1 MLFIA
6 GVVASILGSI
16 VGLGGGFVVVPT
28 MRIAFPVGPAV
39 AAGTSLIYV
48 LANVPGATIGYSRQ
62 RLIDYRLGWT
72 IAIGAIP
79 ASIVA
84 VFTPRFFS
92 PTGFDIAYGT
102 MLVSLGMLTLRRRG
116 AGTRATEDEAPFGR
130 SIPLAIGAGALI
142 GLASSIFGI
151 GGGFVMVPLFLVLA
165 RMKPHVVSATS
176 SFVVLLT
183 PLRSSR
189 AVSSAER
196 SARKLQS
203 ASPAVG
209 SLRCWQSSFSSRQR
223 CLLSDICSS
232 ASRSRRVSMPAP
244 RTPIQTEG
252 NADGALRTRAPTPA
266 HLVDR

>member
-84 VFTPRFFS
+84 VFTLRYFS

-151 GGGFVMVPLFLVLA
+151 GGGFAMVPLFLVLA

-183 PLRSSR
+183 APFGV
-189 AVSSAER
+189 AAHI
-196 SARKLQS
+196 A
-203 ASPAVG
+203 AG
-209 SLRCWQSSFSSRQR
+209 H
-223 CLLSDICSS
+223 
-232 ASRSRRVSMPAP
+232 VSMAFAIPLVAGGLVGGTIGP
-244 RTPIQTEG
+244 QIAKRLSGRGIITLLAIVLFL
-252 NADGALRTRAPTPA
+252 AAALLAIR
-266 HLVDR
+266 HLFER